1 MTVKEMTNRLEA
13 YAGSPLI
20 STKQICE
27 MIGDNNRTRVLSK
40 YGLDSL
46 PRIGGKRGKFFCM
59 DVAEA
64 LVERRIYE

>member
-13 YAGSPLI
+13 YSGSPLI

-27 MIGDNNRTRVLSK
+27 MVGDDNRSRVLSK

-64 LVERRIYE
+64 LVERRTV

>member
-1 MTVKEMTNRLEA
+1 MTVKDLTNRLEK
-13 YAGSPLI
+13 YAGGPLI
-20 STKQICE
+20 STKQICD
-27 MIGDNNRTRVLSK
+27 MIGDNNRSRVLSK

-64 LVERRIYE
+64 LVERRTV